1 MKINV
6 TVDLEDLYI
15 DEDQSF
21 SEALNKTI
29 TSQVTNEVWKTIKEK
44 VDDQITRN
52 VKLEV
57 EKQYCHKIQSLI
69 AEFFKTGKL
78 KMNSYDKESIT
89 IEEYIIRLFEGNIGW
104 NNPKEQIQK
113 LAKAHGETLKNR
125 YDLMFASQ
133 LVVKLNENGLLKE
146 DVAKTLLNN
155 NQK

>member
-29 TSQVTNEVWKTIKEK
+29 THQVTQEVWKTIKEK
-44 VDDQITRN
+44 VDDQMTRN
-52 VKLEV
+52 IRAEI
-57 EKQYCHKIQSLI
+57 EKQYCKKIQIFI
-69 AEFFKTGKL
+69 ADFFKTGKI
-78 KMNSYDKESIT
+78 KFNSYDKESVT
-89 IEEYIIRLFEGNIGW
+89 IEEYIKKTFEANQGW
-104 NNPKEQIQK
+104 NSPQAQIEK
-113 LAKAHGETLKNR
+113 IAKAHGETLKNR

-133 LVVKLNENGLLKE
+133 LVVKLNETGLLKE

-155 NQK
+155 P